1 MGANADTVKNGWD
14 AFAKGDMDA
23 ATATTSDSAE
33 IVIPESLPW
42 GGTYTGPDGF
52 KEMIGKF
59 ALQLRRGSSEPAGV
73 HRGRRRARA
82 GHGLGRWQ
90 DEERQRAQRRLDLA
104 LQGRPR
110 QDRACRVLRRHR
122 DGGQGTRLAGRG
134 LTAAPE
140 RKREPEMLR
149 LTLPQSEDLM
159 ALGGAPEG
167 RARQSPAAGLS
178 LARLAHCH

>member
-59 ALQLRRGSSEPAGV
+59 VSNFDEVSPNPQEFIEADGGRVRRHGQG
-73 HRGRRRARA
+73 RG
-82 GHGLGRWQ
+82 Q
-90 DEERQRAQRRLDLA
+90 DEERQRAHRRLDLA
-104 LQGRPR
+104 LQGRRR
-110 QDRACRVLRRHR
+110 QDRARGVLRRHR
-122 DGGQGTRLAGRG
+122 HGGQGTRLARG
-134 LTAAPE
+134 
-140 RKREPEMLR
+140 
-149 LTLPQSEDLM
+149 
-159 ALGGAPEG
+159 
-167 RARQSPAAGLS
+167 
-178 LARLAHCH
+178 